1 MFGREVYI
9 VLTVTERR
17 LGVAFLPL
25 MTDAGTLQAIEVLVV
40 AIGVAGLAI
49 LILFAKRKI

>member
-1 MFGREVYI
+1 MVC
-9 VLTVTERR
+9 ERK
-17 LGVAFLPL
+17 LAVAFLPL
-25 MTDAGTLQAIEVLVV
+25 MTDAETLQAIEVLVV